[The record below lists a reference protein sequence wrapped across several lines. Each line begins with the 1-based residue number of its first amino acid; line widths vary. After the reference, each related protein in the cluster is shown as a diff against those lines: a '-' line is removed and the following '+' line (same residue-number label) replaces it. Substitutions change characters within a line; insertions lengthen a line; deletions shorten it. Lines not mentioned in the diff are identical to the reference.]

1 MVRWTFGLLLIFFL
15 AMGLSIVAGAGL
27 ATVDYSIL
35 LAFHPAMARY
45 DFTFQR
51 FFLPE
56 TNLSDPAKMEQ
67 IRKKMGEKA
76 LAGQT
81 TEVEVDRDRQRV
93 IREMQQL
100 EIGSRQTI
108 SNMLKENKDVG
119 SFQRTYSFKQQELN
133 NRLAELDRR
142 YLDAQEAGL
151 ELLYLS
157 REKSDQFLAKV
168 FQEIDRH
175 LAAVSQERGGV
186 AIVDRSFMAPPAVT
200 LRPAPPI
207 GDMDISTADLYNQLL
222 GFSFA
227 QPPAGSGP
235 PGHMERVVEG
245 VESRFKD
252 SFQRYLSQAPAL
264 RPVVAN
270 LRGRMV
276 LAGGEDLTGTVLGR
290 VLDAYGTNPD
300 VKARLLQYVAQLN

>member
-151 ELLYLS
+151 ELL
-157 REKSDQFLAKV
+157 
-168 FQEIDRH
+168 
-175 LAAVSQERGGV
+175 
-186 AIVDRSFMAPPAVT
+186 
-200 LRPAPPI
+200 
-207 GDMDISTADLYNQLL
+207 
-222 GFSFA
+222 
-227 QPPAGSGP
+227 
-235 PGHMERVVEG
+235 
-245 VESRFKD
+245 
-252 SFQRYLSQAPAL
+252 
-264 RPVVAN
+264 
-270 LRGRMV
+270 
-276 LAGGEDLTGTVLGR
+276 
-290 VLDAYGTNPD
+290 
-300 VKARLLQYVAQLN
+300 